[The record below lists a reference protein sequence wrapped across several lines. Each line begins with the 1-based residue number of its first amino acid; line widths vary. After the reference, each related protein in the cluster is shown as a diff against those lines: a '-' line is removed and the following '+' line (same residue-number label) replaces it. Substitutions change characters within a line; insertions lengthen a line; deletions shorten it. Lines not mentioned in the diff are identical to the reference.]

1 MNSFEIF
8 TIFSIIV
15 LAFSIIVTSIFLFNQ
30 NRKILDK
37 LENNN
42 YMTILEKL
50 ADVEKAKITRGVK

>member
-15 LAFSIIVTSIFLFNQ
+15 LAFSIITTSIFLSNQ